1 MTDREL
7 PMWRTCIQSEYRLV
21 DKQGKPVKAEAILK
35 EIARLENNLT
45 SVRGSFQG
53 AFDAKNKLETDI
65 KKLKK
70 KPSMGADVTDA
81 VRRLGTSI
89 LGFSMNDFEQAG
101 FSQQDIAGSRRENDP
116 VFVIDLAIALLDK
129 KK

>member
-1 MTDREL
+1 MADKDL
-7 PMWRTCIQSEYRLV
+7 PIWRACVQSEYRVV

-81 VRRLGTSI
+81 VRRLGTSM
-89 LGFSMNDFEQAG
+89 LGFSFNDFEQAG
-101 FSQQDIAGSRRENDP
+101 FSQQDIADPKRRADP
-116 VFVIDLAIALLDK
+116 VFAIDLAIALLDK